1 MSRISQ
7 LASAQKSRQSSLWS
21 VTLELTMVKKEEKKK
36 TELHASSNKL
46 CVCACVHAHVC
57 VPVQPLPP
65 VSIYTY
71 TPRLYT
77 YMYIYT
83 AYVQIEKKN
92 IIGGGYKRGRLCF
105 PSSTSS
111 QSAAAVAPPS
121 SATKQCLGA
130 ARSARGGGWGL
141 GNVVGLGKG
150 PGGRGITCSSHPIVA
165 GAR

>member
-1 MSRISQ
+1 M
-7 LASAQKSRQSSLWS
+7 
-21 VTLELTMVKKEEKKK
+21 ELIMVKKGK
-36 TELHASSNKL
+36 TELHASSDKL
-46 CVCACVHAHVC
+46 GVCACVHFIVHARRC

-92 IIGGGYKRGRLCF
+92 VIGGGYKRGRLCF

-111 QSAAAVAPPS
+111 QSAAAAAPPS
-121 SATKQCLGA
+121 SATEQCSGA

-141 GNVVGLGKG
+141 GNVAGLGKG
-150 PGGRGITCSSHPIVA
+150 PGGRGITCSSHPIAA